1 MTLPNYDQN
10 QLTSYYEQQMLKRD
24 TAKRD
29 HGHDGTGFWW
39 YGYPIST
46 NTQMAFGA
54 PTNAET
60 TVSSG
65 QEATAAVTTQVGG
78 NVIAD
83 AGLQ

>member
-10 QLTSYYEQQMLKRD
+10 QLTAYYEQQMLKRD
-24 TAKRD
+24 NSRKE

-54 PTNAET
+54 PTVAEE
-60 TVSSG
+60 TVSPGNS
-65 QEATAAVTTQVGG
+65 ATAAVSSEVGG

-83 AGLQ
+83 AGFQ